1 MAGAGSFNSMFR
13 ANQKIWLLMLAVLLV
28 PILPWIVLGP
38 RLEVWAAGL
47 VSGEHASG
55 LSRSLVGVVGVGLL
69 AGDSF
74 LPIPSTLVMSGLGLA
89 LGAVAGGLA
98 ASVGVFLS
106 GTIAYL
112 VCRRWGVGMAR
123 RIAGEKGLAK
133 VEEAMR
139 RQGVLLIAA
148 TRSVPVVQEA
158 TACLAGVT
166 QMPAKLFFTALAAG
180 CIPTGFA
187 YAAIGSSALH
197 NPWWAVGLSVFLP
210 LASWPLVQLMVHRS
224 AVEKS

>member
-1 MAGAGSFNSMFR
+1 MIKPGFG
-13 ANQKIWLLMLAVLLV
+13 IWLLVLAVLLV
-28 PILPWIVLGP
+28 PILPWLVLGP

-47 VSGEHASG
+47 VSGEQASG

-69 AGDSF
+69 ASDSF

-89 LGAVAGGLA
+89 LGAVVGGLA
-98 ASVGVFLS
+98 ASAGVFLS
-106 GTIAYL
+106 GAIAYL
-112 VCRRWGVGMAR
+112 VCRRWGAGMAR
-123 RIAGEKGLAK
+123 RIAGEKGLVR

-139 RQGVLLIAA
+139 RQGPLLIAA

-197 NPWWAVGLSVFLP
+197 NPWWAVGLSVLVP
-210 LASWPLVQLMVHRS
+210 LVTWPLVQLIVRATDRS
-224 AVEKS
+224 KTEQS

>member
-1 MAGAGSFNSMFR
+1 MIRPGFG
-13 ANQKIWLLMLAVLLV
+13 IWLLVLAVLLV

-47 VSGEHASG
+47 VSGEQASG

-69 AGDSF
+69 ASDSF

-89 LGAVAGGLA
+89 LGTVVGGLV
-98 ASVGVFLS
+98 ASMGVFLS
-106 GTIAYL
+106 GTIAYA
-112 VCRRWGVGMAR
+112 VCRRWGAGMAR

-158 TACLAGVT
+158 TACLAGLT
-166 QMPAKLFFTALAAG
+166 RMPAKIFFAALAAG

-187 YAAIGSSALH
+187 YAAIGASALH
-197 NPWWAVGLSVFLP
+197 NQWWAAGLSLVVP
-210 LASWPLVQLMVHRS
+210 LATWPLVQRLVRNS
-224 AVEKS
+224 VPEKS

>member
-1 MAGAGSFNSMFR
+1 MMLKPSFG
-13 ANQKIWLLMLAVLLV
+13 IWLLVLAVLLV
-28 PILPWIVLGP
+28 PIVPWIVLGP
-38 RLEVWAAGL
+38 RLEVWAAGM
-47 VSGEHASG
+47 VSCETSSAV
-55 LSRSLVGVVGVGLL
+55 SRALVGALGVGLL
-69 AGDSF
+69 ASDSF
-74 LPIPSTLVMSGLGLA
+74 LPIPSTLVMSALGLA
-89 LGAVAGGLA
+89 LGTLVGGLA
-98 ASVGVFLS
+98 ASVGVFFS

-112 VCRRWGVGMAR
+112 VCRRWGLGMAR
-123 RIAGEKGLAK
+123 RIAGEKGLAR
-133 VEEAMR
+133 VEAAMR

-197 NPWWAVGLSVFLP
+197 NPWWAVGLSVLVP
-210 LASWPLVQLMVHRS
+210 LVTWPLVQLVVRNTDRS
-224 AVEKS
+224 KAGQP